1 MSARTLVF
9 LVAAA
14 LSLIATILHLPW
26 IMKLLALVIVLG
38 VLGYLAWQLA
48 AQARDTEELNRL
60 RAGYEQLD
68 QQAKLII
75 RTDLELHRTQ
85 EELDRKLASLFA
97 LHELG
102 QQLRISLH
110 PDEIYGKLNA
120 QLLTSF
126 GFSKGLVG
134 FCPEAEQLAWRSRIG
149 VPEDVAE
156 QIRRHLL
163 SSGQLRELLAK
174 PAPRLLKATAEADPS
189 MERFC
194 QLLATNALVIA
205 GVVPHAG
212 PAGCLLLGREERVS
226 SDWRGDE
233 ELVAILTTQLAIAV
247 ENSMLYE
254 EVWLSRQ
261 ELENRI
267 QERTREL
274 AQINNQLVRLNKAK
288 SDFVSAVSHE
298 LRTPL
303 AAIKGYAALLRGGQ
317 FGPVASAQ
325 TERLTK
331 IEKHTDLLAQLIN
344 NLLDIARIE
353 SGRVTME
360 SRPIPVNELLET
372 VSEMVK
378 PQLDA
383 KRIHLRTRTDGV
395 TELLGDPTHMPRV
408 FMNLLSNAIKYTPE
422 GGSITVSLHRDGSQ
436 ILAKIQD
443 TGCGIAPQELPK
455 LFQEF
460 YRAGTP
466 VNEQVRGTGL
476 GLALVKRI
484 VEAHHGQ
491 IWVES
496 EPGKGS
502 TFSFSL
508 PATEPRETG
517 RRSPEVRGTPEG
529 TSA

>member
-1 MSARTLVF
+1 MSARTLV
-9 LVAAA
+9 LVAVGA
-14 LSLIATILHLPW
+14 LSLLATFLYLPW
-26 IMKLLALVIVLG
+26 VVKLLALVIVLG
-38 VLGYLAWQLA
+38 VLGYLTWQLG
-48 AQARDTEELNRL
+48 AQARDTKELNRL

-102 QQLRISLH
+102 QQLRVSLH

-120 QLLTSF
+120 QLITSF

-134 FCPEAEQLAWRSRIG
+134 FCPAVEQLAWRSRIG
-149 VPEDVAE
+149 VPEDAAE
-156 QIRRHLL
+156 QIRQHLL
-163 SSGQLRELLAK
+163 SSGWLRELLAK
-174 PAPRLLKATAEADPS
+174 PAPRLLKADPS
-189 MERFC
+189 TERLC
-194 QLLATNALVIA
+194 QLLATNALAIA

-212 PAGCLLLGREERVS
+212 PAGCLLLGREEHLS

-261 ELENRI
+261 ELEHRI

-274 AQINNQLVRLNKAK
+274 AQINSQLVRLNKAK

-303 AAIKGYAALLRGGQ
+303 AAIKGYAALLQGGQ
-317 FGPVASAQ
+317 FGPVAAAQ
-325 TERLTK
+325 TERLAK

-360 SRPIPVNELLET
+360 SRPIPVHQLLET

-383 KRIHLRTRTDGV
+383 KRIHLKTRTDGV
-395 TELLGDPTHMPRV
+395 TELVGDPTHLPRV

-422 GGSITVSLHRDGSQ
+422 GGAITVSLQRDGSQ

-460 YRAGTP
+460 YRASTP

-484 VEAHHGQ
+484 VEAHHGR

-508 PATEPRETG
+508 PGAPHSEAT
-517 RRSPEVRGTPEG
+517 
-529 TSA
+529 